1 MGVLKITAIYLCIT
15 FSGVLFANEIVFDLR
30 KYKSTTPQT
39 PTTTTRSVNPLE
51 KSLNNLALADQI
63 YRENLKQ
70 TQLLLECNQKLASL
84 EFELNKGMSA
94 DDSQPPLFGRPLD
107 AWNTSNPIGKLLKD
121 LKLQLVDVFK

>member
-1 MGVLKITAIYLCIT
+1 MCVLKTTLIYFLITTIA
-15 FSGVLFANEIVFDLR
+15 GLFANEIVFDLR
-30 KYKSTTPQT
+30 RYKSTTT
-39 PTTTTRSVNPLE
+39 AATRISSVNPLE

-70 TQLLLECNQKLASL
+70 SQLLLECNQKLAAL
-84 EFELNKGMSA
+84 EFELNKAMNNA
-94 DDSQPPLFGRPLD
+94 DSQSPPLFGRPLD